1 MEMNELATEVFK
13 QAIKHQLDDIHLL
26 PVGEE
31 YVFYLRDV
39 NGLKELRKISDEVAL
54 QFISYLKYQAGMD
67 VGERRRPQSGS
78 LTFEI
83 SKDQMIEL
91 RLSVIT
97 NFKQKESMVIRL
109 LHRSKK
115 EKASIR
121 SMTYFPK
128 DWALLQQFL
137 RYKSGLILFS
147 GPVSSG
153 KTSTMYALLR
163 GRMQEKTLQVIT
175 MEDPVEYHEPMFL
188 QTEINEKA
196 GITYELL
203 IKSCLRHHP
212 DILLIGEIR
221 DEMTA
226 KMAIRAALTG
236 HLILATVHAKDC
248 NGVVARLL
256 ELGVSKTML
265 EQTIIAICSQRLLPR
280 YCALC
285 GKECQLH
292 CNHLTNGEKRGTI
305 FEIETHEKLAH
316 FFKTNQFGTDEERVH
331 PFNKVLRKA
340 YALGYITDKTYETYQ
355 II

>member
-1 MEMNELATEVFK
+1 MEMNELATEVFT

-39 NGLKELRKISDEVAL
+39 NGLKELRAL

-83 SKDQMIEL
+83 SKEQMIEL

-163 GRMQEKTLQVIT
+163 ARMKEKTLQVIT

-221 DEMTA
+221 DERTA
-226 KMAIRAALTG
+226 
-236 HLILATVHAKDC
+236 HAKDC

-280 YCALC
+280 NCGLC

>member
-1 MEMNELATEVFK
+1 MEMNELATEVFT

-39 NGLKELRKISDEVAL
+39 NGLKELRRISDEVAL

-78 LTFEI
+78 LT
-83 SKDQMIEL
+83 
-91 RLSVIT
+91 
-97 NFKQKESMVIRL
+97 

-248 NGVVARLL
+248 NVAGLL

-331 PFNKVLRKA
+331 SFNKVLRKA

>member
-1 MEMNELATEVFK
+1 
-13 QAIKHQLDDIHLL
+13 
-26 PVGEE
+26 
-31 YVFYLRDV
+31 
-39 NGLKELRKISDEVAL
+39 
-54 QFISYLKYQAGMD
+54 
-67 VGERRRPQSGS
+67 
-78 LTFEI
+78 
-83 SKDQMIEL
+83 
-91 RLSVIT
+91 
-97 NFKQKESMVIRL
+97 
-109 LHRSKK
+109 
-115 EKASIR
+115 
-121 SMTYFPK
+121 
-128 DWALLQQFL
+128 
-137 RYKSGLILFS
+137 
-147 GPVSSG
+147 
-153 KTSTMYALLR
+153 MYSLLR
-163 GRMQEKTLQVIT
+163 GRMNEKTLQVIT

-248 NGVVARLL
+248 NGVLSRLI

-285 GKECQLH
+285 QQECQIY
-292 CNHLTNGEKRGTI
+292 CNHLANGEKRGTI
-305 FEIETHEKLAH
+305 FEIETNRNISNFLNK
-316 FFKTNQFGTDEERVH
+316 NQFERDEERIH

-340 YALGYITDKTYETYQ
+340 YALGYITEKTYETYQ